1 MRYQVKLLKS
11 LHKVGKE
18 KKRKWQK
25 ASKISDRLQKKFDKL
40 TDDADKFELRFPFMK
55 QKSVAALKDLVWKNQ
70 NKEEEEEYQKILTK
84 NKDLRKKYTDQKRE
98 DFRTG
103 C

>member
-1 MRYQVKLLKS
+1 
-11 LHKVGKE
+11 
-18 KKRKWQK
+18 
-25 ASKISDRLQKKFDKL
+25 
-40 TDDADKFELRFPFMK
+40 MK